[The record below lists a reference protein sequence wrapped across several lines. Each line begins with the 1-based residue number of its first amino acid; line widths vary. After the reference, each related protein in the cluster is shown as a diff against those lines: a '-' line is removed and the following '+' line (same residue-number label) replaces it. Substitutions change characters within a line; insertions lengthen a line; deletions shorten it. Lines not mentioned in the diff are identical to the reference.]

1 MSIKAEQVKSE
12 LSSEAARWALD
23 YNQTCVSVAVSLA
36 HILGL
41 PLPSAGFTHSEV
53 TVADNEVRPA
63 PSHHHTAVTL
73 AVSGRRAGR

>member
-1 MSIKAEQVKSE
+1 MSIKGEQR
-12 LSSEAARWALD
+12 L
-23 YNQTCVSVAVSLA
+23 NQSYVQRQHVSDGHWTRSDSVAVSLA
-36 HILGL
+36 DILGL

-73 AVSGRRAGR
+73 AVSGRRAKR